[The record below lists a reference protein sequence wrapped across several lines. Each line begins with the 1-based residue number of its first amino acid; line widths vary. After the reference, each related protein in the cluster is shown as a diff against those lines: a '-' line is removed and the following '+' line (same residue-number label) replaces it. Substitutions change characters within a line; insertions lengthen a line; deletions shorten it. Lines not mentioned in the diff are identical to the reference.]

1 MMLYINDASTVVVIG
16 PPGSGKSYVAHLLA
30 ENSGLPVY
38 CTDKFLGDGHV
49 AALYGLMQAV
59 GDDGWIVEGMIG
71 YRFLRKR
78 KQLKLPAPDIVI
90 QLDASDEQIARAYA
104 ARGKPC
110 NIKVLRNFCAA
121 HEKVMSDYLLLD
133 GEAPKI
139 WVHANSYHLCHLIG
153 GGPSGTGQSE
163 AST

>member
-1 MMLYINDASTVVVIG
+1 MLHLQEHSTVVVIG
-16 PPGSGKSYVAHLLA
+16 PPGSGKSYVAHVLA

-49 AALYGLMQAV
+49 AALYALMKSL
-59 GDDGWIVEGMIG
+59 GDTGWIVDGMIG

-78 KQLKLPAPDIVI
+78 KQLRLPAPDIVI
-90 QLDASDEQIARAYA
+90 QLDASDEQIERAYA

-121 HEKVMSDYLLLD
+121 HDKVLDDYLLLD
-133 GEAPKI
+133 GEEPRI

>member
-1 MMLYINDASTVVVIG
+1 MLHLTPESTVVVIG
-16 PPGSGKSYVAHLLA
+16 PPGSGKTHVAHLLA
-30 ENSGLPVY
+30 ESSGLPVY
-38 CTDKFLGDGHV
+38 STDRFLGDGHV
-49 AALYGLMQAV
+49 AALYLVMQAV
-59 GDDGWIVEGMIG
+59 GDQGWIVEGMIG

-78 KQLKLPAPDIVI
+78 RQLGLPAPDFVI
-90 QLDASDEQIARAYA
+90 QLDATDEQIAASYK
-104 ARGKPC
+104 ARGKPH

-121 HEKVMSDYLLLD
+121 HDKVLDDYFALD
-133 GEAPKI
+133 GEEPRI